1 MDSSTHRILDANA
14 NRARE
19 ALRVIE
25 EFARFVLNDG
35 LLAADVKQARH
46 DLSDAVMTLEASA
59 EADSGI
65 SGERVRPRHD
75 LMAHRDIVRDVGRD
89 TSTSEE
95 GRRVDSVHVV
105 VAAGKR
111 LSEALRVLEEYGKL
125 VSQTFA
131 VSMERIRY
139 EGYELERRLA
149 MIVRARERFAGIRL
163 YVILTE
169 ALCKNDWFAT
179 ARAALTGGAGCLQL
193 REKNL
198 SDAELLSRAGK
209 LASLCHDHDALFIIN
224 DRPDLAALCHA
235 DGVHLGQDDVA
246 PADARRIL
254 PRSALVGMSTHT
266 AEQVETACRVAPD
279 YIAVGPMFASSTKP
293 LGDTAGPE
301 TLSAAHDLTSLPLV
315 AIGGIDESNAEQVLA
330 SAPCCLCVCSA
341 VISREDVTAA
351 AQRLRNLVDQA
362 CAAQG
367 PSAPSARIGRSHAMP
382 RRFP

>member
-1 MDSSTHRILDANA
+1 MDSTTHRILDANA

-19 ALRVIE
+19 AMRVME

-35 LLAADVKQARH
+35 SLSAALKQMRH
-46 DLSDAVMTLEASA
+46 DLGDAVMQLESGRAVDA
-59 EADSGI
+59 DDSGEHARPD
-65 SGERVRPRHD
+65 SG
-75 LMAHRDIVRDVGRD
+75 LINHRDIARDVGRD
-89 TSTSEE
+89 VSTPGE
-95 GRRVDSVHVV
+95 GVRVDSVHVV

-111 LSEALRVLEEYGKL
+111 LSEAMRVLEEYGKV
-125 VSQTFA
+125 VSRPFA
-131 VSMERIRY
+131 ASMERIRY

-169 ALCKNDWFAT
+169 ALCKNDWFAA
-179 ARAALTGGAGCLQL
+179 ARGALAGGADCLQL

-198 SDAELLSRAGK
+198 SDAELLSRAKK
-209 LASLCHDHDALFIIN
+209 LASLCHDHEALFIIN

-254 PRSALVGMSTHT
+254 PASAVVGLSTHT
-266 AEQVETACRVAPD
+266 TEQVEAASRVVPD

-293 LGDTAGPE
+293 QRDIAGPE
-301 TLSAAHDLTSLPLV
+301 TLAAAHNLTSLPLV

-330 SAPCCLCVCSA
+330 SAPCCLCVCSV
-341 VISREDVTAA
+341 VISREDVAEA
-351 AQRLRNLVDQA
+351 AQRLRKLIDQA

-367 PSAPSARIGRSHAMP
+367 PSAPS
-382 RRFP
+382 